1 MLIRQMIEAARN
13 NLETATQLLRDM
25 GGIDSISAPGTSS
38 SAIEYKSHNVAAVQ
52 RTPQGA
58 VIIEGVF
65 DGQNMVGPDGKLYS
79 VPANYA
85 SKSKLVE
92 GDLLKLTIS
101 PDGSFIYKQIGPVER
116 DRIVGVLSRDDQTED
131 FRVLARGQYF
141 RILLASITYFKAD
154 MGDEVVI
161 LVPKGTPSSW
171 AAVENVIKK
180 NMASAAETPGMA
192 TDSESSV
199 VSEDS
204 VPKRPKR
211 TYTKRAQANTAPVQ
225 AETSADESAS
235 TGVSD
240 AAPAMLPMPEPTS
253 EVVEVAEPQALEI

>member
-1 MLIRQMIEAARN
+1 MSSSSKLVLVRQLVEAARN
-13 NLETATQLLRDM
+13 NLDTATQLLKDLGAPEVEIR
-25 GGIDSISAPGTSS
+25 SANKTAGS
-38 SAIEYKSHNVAAVQ
+38 VQ
-52 RTPQGA
+52 RTEDGA

-116 DRIVGVLSRDDQTED
+116 DRIVGVLARDEQTDE
-131 FRVLARGQYF
+131 FRVLARGHFY
-141 RILLASITYFKAD
+141 RILLASVTYFKAGV
-154 MGDEVVI
+154 GDEVVV

-180 NMASAAETPGMA
+180 EGVDQGESSETDHIV
-192 TDSESSV
+192 TDDASESVGNISQN
-199 VSEDS
+199 E
-204 VPKRPKR
+204 PAITPRPRGRPRKQPV
-211 TYTKRAQANTAPVQ
+211 ASPEEAAINTGEPAIEPV
-225 AETSADESAS
+225 SADS
-235 TGVSD
+235 
-240 AAPAMLPMPEPTS
+240 
-253 EVVEVAEPQALEI
+253 LEI

>member
-1 MLIRQMIEAARN
+1 MQSANQFVLIRQLIEAARN
-13 NLETATQLLRDM
+13 NLDTATQLLRAL
-25 GGIDSISAPGTSS
+25 GGDAAQSIP
-38 SAIEYKSHNVAAVQ
+38 AATQHVGGSVQ
-52 RTPQGA
+52 RTTEGA

-116 DRIVGVLSRDDQTED
+116 ERIVGVLSRDEQTEEFRILAKGQL
-131 FRVLARGQYF
+131 FRVL
-141 RILLASITYFKAD
+141 LASVTYFKAD
-154 MGDEVVI
+154 LGDEVVI

-180 NMASAAETPGMA
+180 QLNGSLLATGDAPEHLTDEPIVEVSEAAVEPAPPKPRGRKAGTKSSKQAVPVASAT
-192 TDSESSV
+192 
-199 VSEDS
+199 EDGA
-204 VPKRPKR
+204 VP
-211 TYTKRAQANTAPVQ
+211 
-225 AETSADESAS
+225 
-235 TGVSD
+235 
-240 AAPAMLPMPEPTS
+240 LI
-253 EVVEVAEPQALEI
+253 EV